1 METTVANNWIALG
14 ALTLALIVQLI
25 AAAWW
30 LSRALGKQELSIA
43 SAVSSEREHRSRAI
57 SEHARVVASEIE
69 KARSDARV
77 ARELIAE
84 HKIETAHRFG
94 EYPTKTEMR
103 AILSDNMKPI
113 SDAMTR
119 LLDQSPSRSRKR
131 SP

>member
-1 METTVANNWIALG
+1 METAVANNWIMLG
-14 ALTLALIVQLI
+14 SLAIALIGQLI
-25 AAAWW
+25 IAAWW
-30 LSRALGKQELSIA
+30 LTRALGKQELSIA

-57 SEHARVVASEIE
+57 SEHARAIATEIE

-84 HKIETAHRFG
+84 HKIDTANRFG

-103 AILSDNMKPI
+103 AILAD
-113 SDAMTR
+113 R
-119 LLDQSPSRSRKR
+119 LDPLGHAIASLVDQYPSRSRKR